1 MGSEVWPPHSLLKP
15 LPPQP
20 RLHWCW
26 ARLVSVWWEDHL
38 TVQTGKQQSWCQ
50 GSSILGKEVRKE
62 LGAGSRA
69 GSGAFQQ
76 CIKTLSSHY
85 QQNIFL
91 RQGNTVLLWWSE
103 SLRHRGKTRLLSVT
117 EYCLPSQNASKI
129 AQFSSIPCLASL
141 YSPIN
146 TITNLWTLVFL
157 PSGNSDSTMQ
167 NKCFICYQLKSH
179 IHEKKVM
186 FPYSSRK

>member
-1 MGSEVWPPHSLLKP
+1 MTSTFSAETSPPSAATALVLGQASICLMGGPPHRADG
-15 LPPQP
+15 Q
-20 RLHWCW
+20 
-26 ARLVSVWWEDHL
+26 AAELVP
-38 TVQTGKQQSWCQ
+38 GQQHP
-50 GSSILGKEVRKE
+50 GERGEERVR
-62 LGAGSRA
+62 AGSRA